1 MLERARSF
9 LDVII
14 HTDYTEV
21 RPKDALH
28 RKWEVLPDV
37 PDLLGDDP
45 PIDVFLRDD
54 TMAFWQECIT
64 VVDMDG
70 FPNRV
75 CAVGSPG
82 IGKTTTTAVLLKI
95 LLLEK
100 GPTTVVY
107 ISRTND
113 GTGWYFEFRVDQDR
127 TPSFQLFSEG
137 TLATDIPSLRE
148 KETYLIIDPA
158 NCGLDVNP
166 SKQVRAGDHQR
177 IARLEALGRKEF
189 CEQGSRPR
197 SRDLSLLSTVVS

>member
-1 MLERARSF
+1 MWVVRYFHVNGTVSLRPTTTGILERARSF

-45 PIDVFLRDD
+45 PIYVFLHDD

-75 CAVGSPG
+75 
-82 IGKTTTTAVLLKI
+82 
-95 LLLEK
+95 
-100 GPTTVVY
+100 
-107 ISRTND
+107 
-113 GTGWYFEFRVDQDR
+113 
-127 TPSFQLFSEG
+127 
-137 TLATDIPSLRE
+137 ATS
-148 KETYLIIDPA
+148 
-158 NCGLDVNP
+158 
-166 SKQVRAGDHQR
+166 
-177 IARLEALGRKEF
+177 
-189 CEQGSRPR
+189 
-197 SRDLSLLSTVVS
+197 